1 MRAALRSLSLCASLL
16 AVAAP
21 AAAAEELWPAFTD
34 WPSQGGGADD
44 AAVVVGIE
52 SYAVAPPVGG
62 AVSNAND
69 WMQYFTESRKIPA
82 ERVTLLRNNEGTLE
96 KMKKFA
102 EQAAK
107 DVRPGGTL
115 WFVFIG
121 HGAPARDGKDGVLV
135 GFDAQQDVDSLYARS
150 LAKKELLAILERG
163 PQGKTVAVIDAC
175 FSGRAGT
182 KALVEGLQPLLPVIS
197 VEPAGRSVVMTA
209 GTANEFAGPLPGAAR
224 PAFSYLVLGGL
235 RGWADTD
242 KNEKVTAGEAVDY
255 AKKALR
261 ATVKDRSQTPELS
274 GDGAYALT
282 DDSDEKGPELSKI
295 MLRLGNAGGG
305 SGAASEV
312 TFGAG
317 TMIAMAP
324 KIDVKS
330 AGGDFV
336 NTNIEAERA
345 YESAVLLD
353 RAADTAPDAKATA
366 WCQLSAI
373 TTGNPYLSGATE
385 ACAQWT
391 RYVQNRNTTLA
402 SLAGDYGKL
411 QQYLTLKLKTQV
423 QRLAAADAYLAAYG
437 TFAEEER
444 VQNVANARV
453 DLDSASGD
461 SDAAEVS
468 LPEITTSSGSSD
480 WDIEIDPGDIAFFG
494 SDDMSEL
501 FTLRFVYDGLQP
513 FGDGE
518 FLGSTST
525 YLFGI
530 SMSSGPIEFT
540 SSWGWATGTYHWT
553 ISDKTLLAYTEAGS
567 SIPIDP
573 TTGQPLLYAGL
584 TGDVEWSGVALR
596 QEILLNLVGWPDP
609 GSSDFSLL
617 NLGAG
622 LRLEEVI
629 GQALTPTSSPW
640 FGAGGLV
647 FSEKVFLG
655 CSFGVAAE
663 YYVPLGHEDVW
674 QQRLGALLFIAPD
687 RSGC

>member
-1 MRAALRSLSLCASLL
+1 MKHSLALLVLLL
-16 AVAAP
+16 ATP

-34 WPSQGGGADD
+34 WPSQGGGSND

-453 DLDSASGD
+453 DLDAASND
-461 SDAAEVS
+461 EDAREVALAEIAGS
-468 LPEITTSSGSSD
+468 TSGGSTGSD
-480 WDIEIDPGDIAFFG
+480 WDFDIDLDLDGVEFFQG
-494 SDDMSEL
+494 SDDSDSVL
-501 FTLRFVYDGLQP
+501 AHSFVFGGFEPL
-513 FGDGE
+513 GDGD
-518 FLGSTST
+518 LSGNNALYSYRA
-525 YLFGI
+525 YLQG
-530 SMSSGPIEFT
+530 GGAPIEFMMGVGYMSGT
-540 SSWGWATGTYHWT
+540 YTPPSQPGLDPVTGATTLPARGSTATTTAPTEWAGLEMATG
-553 ISDKTLLAYTEAGS
+553 LG
-567 SIPIDP
+567 
-573 TTGQPLLYAGL
+573 
-584 TGDVEWSGVALR
+584 
-596 QEILLNLVGWPDP
+596 LNLVSAP
-609 GSSDFSLL
+609 SVFESEVSLL
-617 NLGAG
+617 NLTAG
-622 LRLEEVI
+622 LQWEGVLGAMVHD
-629 GQALTPTSSPW
+629 AADPW
-640 FGAGGLV
+640 TGGLGV
-647 FSEKVFLG
+647 YGAETMFFG
-655 CSFGVAAE
+655 CSFAARAE
-663 YYVPLGHEDVW
+663 YYLAVGHADVIPSH
-674 QQRLGALLFIAPD
+674 LNLAVMIVAEHPD
-687 RSGC
+687 C